1 MDGKNA
7 QRSDEITDEM
17 WNEVNPYNREIVQE
31 FLDNQSELAIKTK
44 IGYESGLR
52 IFFYWVKEYLHDKNF
67 NEIKKKSI
75 R

>member
-52 IFFYWVKEYLHDKNF
+52 IFFYWHH
-67 NEIKKKSI
+67 
-75 R
+75 RQCH

>member
-31 FLDNQSELAIKTK
+31 FLDNQS
-44 IGYESGLR
+44 
-52 IFFYWVKEYLHDKNF
+52 
-67 NEIKKKSI
+67 
-75 R
+75 